1 MLVVVVELA
10 QLAEVQGVR
19 EVAVLVH
26 NIQLAVQLLVQQTLV
41 AVAVV
46 VLITHNQQWLAV
58 QA

>member
-10 QLAEVQGVR
+10 QLVEVQGVR